1 MSTSSQALAALAE
14 PANEPLNWLLGD
26 FLREQAEAATGPRHF
41 LLRVLESPRGDVIRR
56 WNWWISECRRLV
68 INCEILPEKVCADLK
83 AGKGDVRP
91 KVAGVIAEVFAVL
104 HLSKLGYGNFNA
116 VLPSDRSSPDFMAE
130 FEGAPARVEVKHL
143 AAPDDWITK
152 VAISRWEERSQA
164 LPAKYRF
171 RAVLKHNSRGFV
183 SEAAKKRLQSIV
195 DQLPTF
201 REPFEELLDG
211 GIRVRFEKYPLAA
224 EPEGFLEQKMHAR
237 HLARPHASGYV
248 TVITGIGP
256 DNLQFNVGE
265 FQALFLKALRVIAAA
280 TPKFFSKGVD
290 RVPHNVIALYWEV
303 PDPFVDSDVPD
314 IIGREVETLLS
325 KFDIQLKVVMFWQ
338 EPQVPLSV
346 LKGSE

>member
-1 MSTSSQALAALAE
+1 MSASSQALAALAE

-41 LLRVLESPRGDVIRR
+41 FLHLLESPRGDVIRR

-68 INCEILPEKVCADLK
+68 INSEILPQKVRADLK
-83 AGKGDVRP
+83 AGKGDVRS

-104 HLSKLGYGNFNA
+104 HLSKLGYKNFYA

-130 FEGAPARVEVKHL
+130 FEGTPARVEVKNL
-143 AAPDDWITK
+143 AEPEDWITR
-152 VAISRWEERSQA
+152 VAVSRWEERSREH
-164 LPAKYRF
+164 PRKYRF

-183 SEAAKKRLQSIV
+183 TEAAVKRLRTIV
-195 DQLPTF
+195 DQLPNF
-201 REPFEELLDG
+201 REPFEEALDG
-211 GIRVRFEKYPLAA
+211 EIRVRFEKYDLAA
-224 EPEGFLEQKMHAR
+224 EPEGFLEQKMHDQYRAK
-237 HLARPHASGYV
+237 PHPSGYM

-256 DNLQFNVGE
+256 DNLQFNLGE
-265 FQALFLKALRVIAAA
+265 FQALFLKALRVISAA

-314 IIGREVETLLS
+314 IIGKEIGALLS
-325 KFDIQLKVVMFWQ
+325 NFGIQLKIVMFWQ

-346 LKGSE
+346 LRGS